1 MDNFADGPPS
11 SRVGVLRRNV
21 RAKKVKATKRT
32 LARLVHED
40 GPLALVFFSGE
51 TKARWCVELAG
62 MGKPCVQLNEFLDGI
77 LAEHLASNVSDH
89 SVMGI
94 GVLRGWKYM
103 RELDGNHATLSLQR
117 AAHFC
122 RRRSAKLAFVGHP
135 VLASAMF
142 QTPKPMA
149 ADWRGL
155 PPRTLGAQIRK
166 MAELEAW
173 GAVVT
178 GAQGSSPRH
187 VISVATLIEKW
198 EKTYGYMERTLSW
211 STAPKLATAL
221 ALGVI
226 PMDITCLVRKKH
238 CQLATSTCIAP

>member
-1 MDNFADGPPS
+1 MEDFADVPQS
-11 SRVGVLRRNV
+11 SRVGVRRGNV
-21 RAKKVKATKRT
+21 RAKKVKATKRS
-32 LARLVHED
+32 LAQLVHED

-51 TKARWCVELAG
+51 PKARWCVELAG
-62 MGKPCVQLNEFLDGI
+62 KGKPCVQLNQFLDRI

-94 GVLRGWKYM
+94 GVLRGWKFL

-178 GAQGSSPRH
+178 GAQGSSPQH